1 MTSKFGALVATLVA
15 AGLLSMQPLTAEA
28 QTSTAPSTAPQQ
40 STAPTNIS
48 EDKLDA
54 AAAAVKKV
62 AALSDKYEQQLA
74 QAPDEQKDGVVRE
87 ANDALTK
94 AVTEQGLSV
103 EEFSTIMEVAKN
115 DPVVREKIVQRIK

>member
-1 MTSKFGALVATLVA
+1 MHPRLGALFA
-15 AGLLSMQPLTAEA
+15 ALAASALLSLSAAPVQA
-28 QTSTAPSTAPQQ
+28 QSPSAPQTVPDQ
-40 STAPTNIS
+40 IAKPTNIS
-48 EDKLDA
+48 DEKLEA
-54 AAAAVKKV
+54 AAAAVKSV
-62 AALSDKYEQQLA
+62 AAISDKYQQQLA
-74 QAPDEQKDGVVRE
+74 QAPDEKKEGVVRE